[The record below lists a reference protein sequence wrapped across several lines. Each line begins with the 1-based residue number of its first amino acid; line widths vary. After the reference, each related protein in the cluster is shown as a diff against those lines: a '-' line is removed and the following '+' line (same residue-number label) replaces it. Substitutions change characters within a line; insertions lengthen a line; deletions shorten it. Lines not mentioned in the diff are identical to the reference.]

1 MRAVTVAVL
10 LSSGLWSGYLA
21 ACSGSKTQAPS
32 AVRSGPPAQLIA
44 TAASAADVQVA
55 TVNGRPVFASCVTT
69 QAARGASKQE
79 ALDQCIGFELLAQK
93 AESYAT
99 DPEVVLETHTAL
111 VNQLIA
117 RDYED
122 KLTKPSD
129 FGAFWNQALARNK
142 NAIEHGE
149 ARASAYVRISVPK
162 DAPPEEDAKA
172 RALVEEIA
180 KATVNE
186 RGLTPIHL
194 KDIGERIVAGRAKL
208 DFAVVASYLDNGGL
222 NPTYAQPLFAIREV
236 GRTSG
241 AVRTYWGWDVI
252 LLSDVVPAEKLSPDE
267 IVVKVLPDVKRSYFS
282 FWVSQIAAKSSVTVF
297 DKNLPLLED
306 L

>member
-1 MRAVTVAVL
+1 MRVVTVAVRL
-10 LSSGLWSGYLA
+10 LLGHLA

-32 AVRSGPPAQLIA
+32 VTTSGPPAQLVA
-44 TAASAADVQVA
+44 TAASTADVQVA

-69 QAARGASKQE
+69 QAARGASKQA
-79 ALDQCIGFELLAQK
+79 ALDQCIAFELLAQK

-122 KLTKPSD
+122 KLNKPSD

-149 ARASAYVRISVPK
+149 ARASAYVRISLPK
-162 DAPPEEDAKA
+162 DAPPEQDAKA
-172 RALVEEIA
+172 RALVEEVA

-186 RGLTPIHL
+186 RGLTPAHL
-194 KDIGERIVAGRAKL
+194 KDIAETVVAGRAKV

-222 NPTYAQPLFAIREV
+222 NPTYAQPLFAIPEV

-241 AVRTYWGWDVI
+241 AIRTVWGWDVI
-252 LLSDVVPAEKLSPDE
+252 LLSDRVPAEKLSPDE
-267 IVVKVLPDVKRSYFS
+267 IVAKVLPDVKRSYFAV
-282 FWVSQIAAKSSVTVF
+282 WVSQIAAKSSVTVF
-297 DKNLPLLED
+297 DKNVPLLED
-306 L
+306 Q